1 MVKGL
6 YNLLGMKIPYLL
18 TFNKLYHG
26 LIEIYLKKLMIW
38 DLGKAVHSIALVHIV
53 GHYYNSTLS
62 NKSEFSYYFIMIF
75 SASVLVVILVLL
87 LSFCEYETLI
97 NGEGIAHY

>member
-1 MVKGL
+1 
-6 YNLLGMKIPYLL
+6 MKIPYLL

-38 DLGKAVHSIALVHIV
+38 DLGKAVFIIGAYSIALVHIV

-97 NGEGIAHY
+97 NREGIEHH